1 MERTR
6 AAAFGNLET
15 RQDQNISG
23 ETQPIFVKS
32 ADSGEAPLAS
42 NATSVITG
50 YVTRGTFQNIFFL
63 AVAMVSE

>member
-1 MERTR
+1 MEWTR
-6 AAAFGNLET
+6 AEAFGNVET

-23 ETQPIFVKS
+23 ETQPTFIKS
-32 ADSGEAPLAS
+32 ADSREAPLAS